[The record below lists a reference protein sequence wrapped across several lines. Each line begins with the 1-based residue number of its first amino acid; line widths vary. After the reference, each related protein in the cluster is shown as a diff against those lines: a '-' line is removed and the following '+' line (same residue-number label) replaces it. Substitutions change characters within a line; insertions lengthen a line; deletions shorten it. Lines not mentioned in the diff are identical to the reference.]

1 MNGAYE
7 SNDHFQLGWC
17 AHACSAHHRRS
28 EDNVLL
34 LEDGSVTN

>member
-17 AHACSAHHRRS
+17 AHACSARS